1 MKMRLDHIVPLSK
14 QAVSVLEEIHMH
26 ARRGRYGFPCARG
39 ANRALSENVVRTAL
53 RTMRYSNGYFRAMA
67 RTLLDEVLGY
77 REDWI
82 EYQLTH
88 AVKDPNTLSENPWLQ
103 SEADRNSLSF
113 QIQRYL

>member
-1 MKMRLDHIVPLSK
+1 MQDEVDMDFLAPEEPIERL
-14 QAVSVLEEIHMH
+14 
-26 ARRGRYGFPCARG
+26 
-39 ANRALSENVVRTAL
+39 VR
-53 RTMRYSNGYFRAMA
+53 MYSNGYFRAMA

-82 EYQLTH
+82 VYQLTH